1 MNKPLFLF
9 VGKSASGKTTI
20 ANMLEEKYLFNQVQS
35 YTTRAP
41 RYDGETGHIFLTE
54 DEFNNLEDIVSY
66 TLYNGNQ
73 YGTTASLLDQ
83 NDIFV
88 VDVPGVESLLQ
99 KYKTNR
105 PICIIYFD
113 ANVATRIRRMI
124 NRNDSDMTIIS
135 RLLQDEENDWFK
147 QLDRLVWQYD
157 HVMNRNV
164 ELHCANANSSQTD
177 VLDLVL
183 YYINRYRCMED

>member
-20 ANMLEEKYLFNQVQS
+20 ANLLEEKYCFNQVQS
-35 YTTRAP
+35 YTTRKP

-54 DEFNNLEDIVSY
+54 DEFNELEDIVSY
-66 TLYNGNQ
+66 TLYNDNQ
-73 YGTTASLLDQ
+73 YGTTASLLDK
-83 NDIFV
+83 NNIFV

-99 KYKTNR
+99 KYKTDR

-113 ANVATRIRRMI
+113 TTVATRIRRMV
-124 NRNDSDMTIIS
+124 NRNDSDMAIIA

-147 QLDRLVWQYD
+147 QLDSLVWHYN
-157 HVMNRNV
+157 HIVGRNV
-164 ELHCANANSSQTD
+164 ELYSVNANNDQSN
-177 VLDLVL
+177 VLKMVL
-183 YYINRYRCMED
+183 YYINRHMED

>member
-20 ANMLEEKYLFNQVQS
+20 ANMLEEKYMFNQVQS
-35 YTTRAP
+35 YTTRTP

-73 YGTTASLLDQ
+73 YGTTTSLLDQ

-124 NRNDSDMTIIS
+124 NRNDSDMAIIA

-147 QLDRLVWQYD
+147 QLDRLVWQYG

-164 ELHCANANSSQTD
+164 ELHCANANGSQTD
-177 VLDLVL
+177 VLELVL
-183 YYINRYRCMED
+183 YYMNKYMGD

>member
-20 ANMLEEKYLFNQVQS
+20 ANMLEEKYFFNQVQS
-35 YTTRAP
+35 YTTRTP

-54 DEFNNLEDIVSY
+54 EEFNNLEDIVSY
-66 TLYNGNQ
+66 TLYNNNQ
-73 YGTTASLLDQ
+73 YGTTAGLLDQ

-124 NRNDSDMTIIS
+124 NRNDSDMAIIA

-147 QLDRLVWQYD
+147 QLDRLVWQYG

-164 ELHCANANSSQTD
+164 ELHCANANNSQAD

-183 YYINRYRCMED
+183 YYMNRCMGD

>member
-20 ANMLEEKYLFNQVQS
+20 ANMLEKKYMFNQVQS
-35 YTTRAP
+35 YTTRTP

-73 YGTTASLLDQ
+73 YGTTTSLLDQ

-124 NRNDSDMTIIS
+124 NRNDSDMAIIS
-135 RLLQDEENDWFK
+135 RLLQDEEEDWFK
-147 QLDRLVWQYD
+147 QLDRLVWQYG

-164 ELHCANANSSQTD
+164 ELHCANANGGQTD
-177 VLDLVL
+177 VLELVL
-183 YYINRYRCMED
+183 YYMNRYMED